1 MKSIHPN
8 FLTLTLAGLLSAASA
23 SVLAQS
29 TPGTSFSPA
38 PSAPSFQ
45 SVDSNNDGKISLEE
59 FKALGANEQIFAK
72 TDANQDKYL
81 SQDEFAKLGK
91 PSA

>member
-8 FLTLTLAGLLSAASA
+8 FLALTLAGLLSATSA

-38 PSAPSFQ
+38 PSASSFQ

-59 FKALGANEQIFAK
+59 FKTLGGNEQVFAEI
-72 TDANQDKYL
+72 DANQDKYL
-81 SQDEFAKLGK
+81 SKDEFAKLG
-91 PSA
+91 

>member
-1 MKSIHPN
+1 
-8 FLTLTLAGLLSAASA
+8 LLSAASA

-38 PSAPSFQ
+38 PSASSFQ

-59 FKALGANEQIFAK
+59 FRVLGGSEQTFAK

-81 SQDEFAKLGK
+81 SKDEFAKLG
-91 PSA
+91 

>member
-38 PSAPSFQ
+38 PSAHSFQ

-59 FKALGANEQIFAK
+59 FKALGGSEQTFAK
-72 TDANQDKYL
+72 TDANQDMYL
-81 SQDEFAKLGK
+81 SKDEFAKLG
-91 PSA
+91 

>member
-1 MKSIHPN
+1 MKSIHPD
-8 FLTLTLAGLLSAASA
+8 FLALTLAGLLSAASA

-38 PSAPSFQ
+38 PSASSFQ

-59 FKALGANEQIFAK
+59 FKALGGSEQTFAK
-72 TDANQDKYL
+72 TDANQDMYL
-81 SQDEFAKLGK
+81 SKDEFAKLG
-91 PSA
+91 

>member
-29 TPGTSFSPA
+29 MPGTSFSPA
-38 PSAPSFQ
+38 PSTPSFQ
-45 SVDSNNDGKISLEE
+45 SVDSNNDGKISLAE
-59 FKALGANEQIFAK
+59 FKAQGGDDQTFTQLD
-72 TDANQDKYL
+72 TDQDKGL
-81 SQDEFAKLGK
+81 SKDEFAKLG
-91 PSA
+91 

>member
-8 FLTLTLAGLLSAASA
+8 FLALTLAGLLSAASA

-38 PSAPSFQ
+38 PSASSFQ

-59 FKALGANEQIFAK
+59 FRVLGGSEQTFAK

-81 SQDEFAKLGK
+81 SKDEFAKLG
-91 PSA
+91 

>member
-8 FLTLTLAGLLSAASA
+8 FLALTLAGLLSAASA

-29 TPGTSFSPA
+29 TSGTSFSPA
-38 PSAPSFQ
+38 PSASSFQ

-59 FKALGANEQIFAK
+59 FKALGGSEQTFAK
-72 TDANQDKYL
+72 TDANQDMYL
-81 SQDEFAKLGK
+81 SKDEFAKLG
-91 PSA
+91 

>member
-29 TPGTSFSPA
+29 MPGTSFSPA
-38 PSAPSFQ
+38 PSTPSFQ
-45 SVDSNNDGKISLEE
+45 SVDSNNDGKISLAE
-59 FKALGANEQIFAK
+59 FKALGGNEQIFAEI
-72 TDANQDKYL
+72 DANQDKYL
-81 SQDEFAKLGK
+81 SKEEFAKLG
-91 PSA
+91 